1 MCNNDLYSSVVSI
14 RMLEIRLLLETLD
27 DLLVVMVTEVDD
39 TFSSRNKNANRFGY
53 KKKRLKWKNGWNTS
67 SISKIVGF

>member
-14 RMLEIRLLLETLD
+14 RMLEIRLLLEKLD

-39 TFSSRNKNANRFGY
+39 TFASRNKMLTDLVT
-53 KKKRLKWKNGWNTS
+53 KRKD
-67 SISKIVGF
+67 